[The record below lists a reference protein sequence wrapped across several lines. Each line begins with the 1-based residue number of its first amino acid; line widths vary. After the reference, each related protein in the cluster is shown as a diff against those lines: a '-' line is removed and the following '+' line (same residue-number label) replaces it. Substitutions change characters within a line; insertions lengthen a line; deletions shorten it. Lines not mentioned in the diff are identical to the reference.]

1 MYLHVYY
8 NDDRLNLRDMI
19 FQIYINYEVLFIE
32 RDTKN
37 WGKYTYNKCVH
48 VPHLRIRNWE
58 WCPQFKNA
66 NVFITYWSNKQ
77 ILFYNLCLK
86 FVNAY
91 LKKIF
96 SH

>member
-37 WGKYTYNKCVH
+37 WGKYTYN
-48 VPHLRIRNWE
+48 
-58 WCPQFKNA
+58 
-66 NVFITYWSNKQ
+66 
-77 ILFYNLCLK
+77 
-86 FVNAY
+86 
-91 LKKIF
+91 
-96 SH
+96 